1 MKPIPPHK
9 KGNIFHVSFEIALLL
24 KALNA
29 LLEAV
34 GGIMLI
40 FLNPGTANQLIVRLT
55 REELAEDPK
64 DVIANA
70 LIHLGGSFSVSAQH
84 FGIFYLLS
92 HGVLKLIL
100 VYLLWRKKLWA
111 YPAAVILLCLF
122 VSYQVYKFILTGS
135 TMMILLTILDV
146 IVVILTIIE
155 YRSQKHKFNSPQI

>member
-1 MKPIPPHK
+1 MSTLQPQKR
-9 KGNIFHVSFEIALLL
+9 NVFHVSFEIALLL

-34 GGIMLI
+34 SGTLLI
-40 FLNPGTANQLIVRLT
+40 FLNPGTANQLIERFT

-64 DVIANA
+64 DIIANA

-92 HGVLKLIL
+92 HGILKLIL

-122 VSYQVYKFILTGS
+122 VAYQIYKFILTGS
-135 TMMILLTILDV
+135 TVMILLTLLDV
-146 IVVILTIIE
+146 VVVVLTIIE
-155 YRSQKHKFNSPQI
+155 YRNQKHGIGKPQI